1 MLKVKFNKSM
11 HRAGTC
17 LSALP
22 LLVLAACH
30 PSGSSPAPIDS
41 GAPVPQ
47 TLRLDVTAVDTT
59 FATRDHFMAA
69 VEMQI
74 SGEPFAEAMGRDLG
88 GYSRDYTCQT
98 SACDPNSYFDPLLNG
113 GMAGGPIG
121 RVDLAGFSTAVES
134 YEYSKQPM
142 NNIAFES
149 GAGTSLAFGP
159 VLNAAGATGADALQT
174 LRGWVQHLA
183 VGSNAVSRF
192 VHAEVTPDNPLRW
205 PR

>member
-47 TLRLDVTAVDTT
+47 TLRLDVSAVDTT
-59 FATRDHFMAA
+59 FATRDHFIAS

-88 GYSRDYTCQT
+88 GYSRDFVCQL
-98 SACDPNSYFDPLLNG
+98 SDCSPSIYYDPALNDG
-113 GMAGGPIG
+113 VVAGPNG
-121 RVDLAGFSTAVES
+121 RIEPPGFASAVES

-159 VLNAAGATGADALQT
+159 VLDSTGATGAAALAG
-174 LRGWVQHLA
+174 LRAWVQQVA
-183 VGSNAVSRF
+183 VEANTTAR
-192 VHAEVTPDNPLRW
+192 
-205 PR
+205 